1 MLDGDKERDAFAA
14 RVGELPQEIAAA
26 RLKRLEQQLKEG
38 ARPTVRDL

>member
-1 MLDGDKERDAFAA
+1 MA
-14 RVGELPQEIAAA
+14 RSQLIAGQIQEIAAA